1 MQNTESYQELETSRN
16 LLQKL
21 WRNLQI
27 DKDNQNKLIDYMKQE
42 NEQLKQKIRDLECIN
57 NYLQA
62 DVKREVNSVIA
73 DIVGEYQY
81 NFIN

>member
-21 WRNLQI
+21 WHNLQI
-27 DKDNQNKLIDYMKQE
+27 DKDNQNKLIEYMKQE

-57 NYLQA
+57 EYLQA
-62 DVKREVNSVIA
+62 DVKREVNNVIA

-81 NFIN
+81 NYNN

>member
-1 MQNTESYQELETSRN
+1 MQNTESYQELEAHRN
-16 LLQKL
+16 ILQKL
-21 WRNLQI
+21 WQNLQI

-42 NEQLKQKIRDLECIN
+42 NEQLKQRIRGLECIN
-57 NYLQA
+57 DYLKA
-62 DVKREVNSVIA
+62 DVQKEVNNVIA